1 METFIE
7 AGRLCLNVLTSLLG
21 ETLSQVEPKIA
32 RYRETLSKHGYDPHS
47 RTVSMMMHTF
57 LGADVD
63 QVKEDIRQPFCEYL
77 KTHYGLL
84 ENLAKGMGLNVSLSD
99 FSDDDLDS
107 LLLFGVEGF
116 IKGRSLIGTP
126 ESCRTFVQQLSD
138 AGVNEVACLIDFV
151 QDFDAVMG
159 SLPYLAQLKQHCD
172 QDNDRAMHIEIHP
185 APIGTG

>member
-7 AGRLCLNVLTSLLG
+7 AGRLGLNVLTSLLG

-77 KTHYGLL
+77 KNALWSVR
-84 ENLAKGMGLNVSLSD
+84 K
-99 FSDDDLDS
+99 
-107 LLLFGVEGF
+107 FGQRHG
-116 IKGRSLIGTP
+116 IK
-126 ESCRTFVQQLSD
+126 CKFV
-138 AGVNEVACLIDFV
+138 
-151 QDFDAVMG
+151 
-159 SLPYLAQLKQHCD
+159 
-172 QDNDRAMHIEIHP
+172 
-185 APIGTG
+185 